1 MEEKREDKLNEN
13 RDENLTLN
21 KRRWKDSGEFKIGLT
36 IFIAGALLIL
46 FYQMVAHYSGF
57 KNGLTSLIRIIS
69 PFIYGFVMAYLLSP
83 VYNLIIK
90 RLYPLL
96 SKREKIKSKTALTI
110 SRVIASVVSILLLV
124 GVVGGMVAL
133 VVPQLFESVSRISD
147 TLPSAFNRFVAWVEK
162 YTTNMGNQ
170 DLAAQIEEAV
180 ESLRKNVMTWVQD
193 IILPGVGT
201 LVQRVSTSVLLT
213 LRRML
218 NMVLGLVACV
228 YFLNGKE
235 RFKAQIHKMVLALAN
250 PKMSKE
256 LDDFVEYSNKT
267 FGGFINGKVIDS
279 LIIGVICFIAMTI
292 FGWPYPIL
300 ISTIIA
306 VTNIIPFF
314 GPFIGAVPSAL
325 IIATVSPWTAFWFLV
340 MIVILQQLDGNV
352 IGPAILGQSTGLSS
366 FWVMF
371 SIVVFGGLFG
381 FPGMLL
387 GVPVFAVIYYY
398 LGRDINRKLEKKG
411 RPYTTFE
418 YEDYDKYAI
427 NKEELRIAE
436 EKTGETAKETEAAV
450 KTEAEEEPVK
460 AEEETVKA
468 EEAEEAVKK
477 VTAATKEE
485 QRGTMGNDDY

>member
-1 MEEKREDKLNEN
+1 MEEKREEILKEN
-13 RDENLTLN
+13 NGEHLTLN
-21 KRRWKDSGEFKIGLT
+21 KKKWSEYGEFKLGMT
-36 IFIAGALLIL
+36 IFIAGALLII
-46 FYQMVAHYSGF
+46 FYQIVAHYAGF
-57 KNGLTSLIRIIS
+57 KNGITAVGRIIS
-69 PFIYGFVMAYLLSP
+69 PFVYGFVMAYLLSP
-83 VYNLIIK
+83 VYNLIVRK
-90 RLYPLL
+90 MYHAL
-96 SKREKIKSKTALTI
+96 SKGEKMQNRTALTI
-110 SRVIASVVSILLLV
+110 SRVVASIVAILLLV
-124 GVVGGMVAL
+124 GVVSGMVAL
-133 VVPQLFESVSRISD
+133 VVPQLFDSVSRISD

-162 YTTNMGNQ
+162 YTANMGNQ
-170 DLAAQIEEAV
+170 YLADQIEEAV
-180 ESLRKNVMTWVQD
+180 DSLRKNVMTWVQD

-218 NMVLGLVACV
+218 NMLLGLVACV

-235 RFKAQIHKMVLALAN
+235 RFKAQAHKIVQALASPRIAN
-250 PKMSKE
+250 E
-256 LDDFVEYSNKT
+256 IDDFVVYTNKT

-279 LIIGVICFIAMTI
+279 LIIGIICFIVMTI

-314 GPFIGAVPSAL
+314 GPFIGAIPSAL

-387 GVPVFAVIYYY
+387 GVPVFAIIYYY
-398 LGRDINRKLEKKG
+398 LGRDINRRLEKRGKEVS
-411 RPYTTFE
+411 TFD
-418 YEDYDKYAI
+418 YEDYNKYAI
-427 NKEELRIAE
+427 NKDELRVPE
-436 EKTGETAKETEAAV
+436 ENSEEV
-450 KTEAEEEPVK
+450 K
-460 AEEETVKA
+460 
-468 EEAEEAVKK
+468 
-477 VTAATKEE
+477 
-485 QRGTMGNDDY
+485 GDN